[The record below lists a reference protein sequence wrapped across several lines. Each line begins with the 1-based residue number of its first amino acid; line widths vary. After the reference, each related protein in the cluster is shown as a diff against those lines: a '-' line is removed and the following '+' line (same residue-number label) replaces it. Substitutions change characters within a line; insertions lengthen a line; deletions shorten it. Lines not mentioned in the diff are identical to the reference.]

1 MEDHAGNDPLNSRN
15 IMTISQKKS
24 KTSTQLQKFEE
35 EKMPSFESVKQS
47 VDMNDDAAGK
57 VIKD

>member
-1 MEDHAGNDPLNSRN
+1 MNSRN